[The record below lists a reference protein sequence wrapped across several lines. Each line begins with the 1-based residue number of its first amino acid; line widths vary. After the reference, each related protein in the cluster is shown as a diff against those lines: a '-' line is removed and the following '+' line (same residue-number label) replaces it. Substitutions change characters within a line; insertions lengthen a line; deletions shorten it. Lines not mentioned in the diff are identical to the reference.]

1 MVGMDN
7 RGMGDATQ
15 DAPIEDGSF
24 DGSVDQKKQ
33 GILIQVAVDTVGQ
46 PHSAVVAMLT
56 QRLGEAGL
64 PADAAEIDDLARNLP
79 SVGSTSQAENR
90 DARESAG
97 DLPAYG
103 GDRAESA
110 DSGEAR

>member
-1 MVGMDN
+1 MGGMDN
-7 RGMGDATQ
+7 GTQ
-15 DAPIEDGSF
+15 DAPVEHGSF

-46 PHSAVVAMLT
+46 PRSEVVAMLT

-79 SVGSTSQAENR
+79 SVGSQEEAENR
-90 DARESAG
+90 GARESEG
-97 DLPAYG
+97 DLPA
-103 GDRAESA
+103 
-110 DSGEAR
+110 